1 MENTKKGREYQ
12 RQCFYVLT
20 FAFRIFYL
28 FIMDALLSLDTALFL
43 FFNRTLANP
52 LFDAIFPV
60 ITHGLFWVLPGLLA
74 AVFFYRKKKKK
85 ALIVLA
91 LALILIAITDP
102 LCVRVLKP
110 LFQRQRPCDPDVV
123 IDGARFLLGRKTSY
137 GFPSAHAMNCFAQAA
152 FFSFFFRK
160 YWWAFFLIAF
170 LVGFSR
176 IYLGVHYPLDVLGG
190 AFFGTAVGFVFAALV
205 RKAGEKKGLLP

>member
-1 MENTKKGREYQ
+1 
-12 RQCFYVLT
+12 
-20 FAFRIFYL
+20 
-28 FIMDALLSLDTALFL
+28 MDALLSMDTALFL
-43 FFNRTLANP
+43 FFNKTLANP
-52 LFDAIFPV
+52 FFDAFFTV
-60 ITHGLFWVLPGLLA
+60 ITDGRFWILPMVA
-74 AVFFYRKKKKK
+74 AGALFYRKQGKK
-85 ALIVLA
+85 ALVILA

-137 GFPSAHAMNCFAQAA
+137 AFPSAHAMNCFAQAA

-160 YWWAFFLIAF
+160 TWWAFFLVAF

-176 IYLGVHYPLDVLGG
+176 IYVGVHYPLDVLGG
-190 AFFGTAVGFVFAALV
+190 ALFGAAAGFAFAALAG
-205 RKAGEKKGLLP
+205 KAGEKKGLLP

>member
-1 MENTKKGREYQ
+1 
-12 RQCFYVLT
+12 
-20 FAFRIFYL
+20 
-28 FIMDALLSLDTALFL
+28 MDVLLSLDKTLFL

-60 ITHGLFWVLPGLLA
+60 ITNGLFWVLPLA
-74 AVFFYRKKKKK
+74 VAAILFYRKQGKK

-102 LCVRVLKP
+102 LCVRLLKP

-137 GFPSAHAMNCFAQAA
+137 AFPSAHAMNCFAQAA

-160 YWWAFFLIAF
+160 TWWAFFLAAF

-176 IYLGVHYPLDVLGG
+176 IYVGVHYPLDVLGG
-190 AFFGTAVGFVFAALV
+190 ALFGAAAGFVFAALA
-205 RKAGEKKGLLP
+205 RAAGGKRGLLP